1 MKSLNT
7 LVNDYKFVKKIQYIL
22 IGLFLMVIALD
33 VYLAL
38 DKEDG
43 NTISNVIQLKTDNGL
58 FILTYFWGAI
68 AANLFFIRFKEPFIN
83 GTIGSIIVIG
93 IALLFAIFNIEQ
105 EVKQLLNFAEY
116 DFLTYALSMLFGL
129 CIGLIFWRQHETK
142 SFE

>member
-1 MKSLNT
+1 MKSLNS
-7 LVNDYKFVKKIQYIL
+7 LVNDPKFVKKVQYVL
-22 IGLFLMVIALD
+22 IALFLLVVALD

-68 AANLFFIRFKEPFIN
+68 AANLFFIRFKEPYIN
-83 GTIGSIIVIG
+83 GIIGSIIVIG
-93 IALLFAIFNIEQ
+93 IALLFAIFNIEL
-105 EVKQLLNFAEY
+105 EIKQLLNIADY

-129 CIGLIFWRQHETK
+129 CVGLIFWRQHETK
-142 SFE
+142 II

>member
-1 MKSLNT
+1 M
-7 LVNDYKFVKKIQYIL
+7 VNDPKFVKKVQYIL
-22 IGLFLMVIALD
+22 IALFLLVVALD

-68 AANLFFIRFKEPFIN
+68 AANLFFIRFKEPYIN
-83 GTIGSIIVIG
+83 GTVGSIIVLG
-93 IALLFAIFNIEQ
+93 IALLFAIFNVES
-105 EVKQLLNFAEY
+105 EVKSMLESDY

-129 CIGLIFWRQHETK
+129 GVGLLFWRQHEVKITQ
-142 SFE
+142 

>member
-1 MKSLNT
+1 MKSLNS
-7 LVNDYKFVKKIQYIL
+7 LVNNPKFVKKVQYVL
-22 IGLFLMVIALD
+22 IALFLLVVALD

-68 AANLFFIRFKEPFIN
+68 AANLFFIRFKEPYIN
-83 GTIGSIIVIG
+83 GIIGSIIVIC
-93 IALLFAIFNIEQ
+93 IALLFAIFNIEMKI
-105 EVKQLLNFAEY
+105 KQLLNIAEY

-129 CIGLIFWRQHETK
+129 CVGLIFWRQHETK
-142 SFE
+142 II

>member
-1 MKSLNT
+1 MKSLNS
-7 LVNDYKFVKKIQYIL
+7 LVNNPKFVKKVQYVL
-22 IGLFLMVIALD
+22 IALFLLVVALD

-68 AANLFFIRFKEPFIN
+68 AANLFFIRFKEPYIN
-83 GTIGSIIVIG
+83 GIIGSIIVIG
-93 IALLFAIFNIEQ
+93 IALLFAIFNIEMKI
-105 EVKQLLNFAEY
+105 KQLLNIAEY

-129 CIGLIFWRQHETK
+129 CVGLIFWRQHETK
-142 SFE
+142 II

>member
-1 MKSLNT
+1 MQPIKT
-7 LVNDYKFVKKIQYIL
+7 LVNDQKFVKKVQYVL
-22 IGLFLMVIALD
+22 IGLFLLVVALD

-68 AANLFFIRFKEPFIN
+68 AANLFFIRFKKPNIS
-83 GTIGSIIVIG
+83 GTLGSIIVVG
-93 IALLFAIFNIEQ
+93 IALLFAIFNVEP
-105 EVKQLLNFAEY
+105 EVKAMLDSDY

-129 CIGLIFWRQHETK
+129 VVGLIFWRQHEQKIITT
-142 SFE
+142 

>member
-1 MKSLNT
+1 M
-7 LVNDYKFVKKIQYIL
+7 VNDPKFVKKVQYIL
-22 IGLFLMVIALD
+22 IALFLLVVALD

-68 AANLFFIRFKEPFIN
+68 AANLFFIRFKEPYIN
-83 GTIGSIIVIG
+83 GTVGSIIVLG
-93 IALLFAIFNIEQ
+93 IALLFAIFNVES
-105 EVKQLLNFAEY
+105 EVKSMLESDY

-129 CIGLIFWRQHETK
+129 GVGLLFWRQHEVKITQQY
-142 SFE
+142 S